1 MNQDETRSLQTIAM
15 AQEIV
20 QTMHS
25 LQKKYPQAQD
35 LNSMWIAMISL
46 YDINAARYVQ
56 ALSVNVA
63 RRDL

>member
-1 MNQDETRSLQTIAM
+1 MNQDEIRSQQTIAM

-35 LNSMWIAMISL
+35 ITAMWISMVAL
-46 YDINAARYVQ
+46 YDTVAARHVQ
-56 ALSVNVA
+56 GLSVSIS
-63 RRDL
+63 